1 MYRDDG
7 LSERDMAA
15 LLAAFPNQTLDF
27 FGALR

>member
-7 LSERDMAA
+7 LSESDMVT
-15 LLAAFPNQTLDF
+15 LLRTFPNQTLDF

>member
-7 LSERDMAA
+7 LSERDMDA
-15 LLAAFPNQTLDF
+15 LLTAFPNQTLDF